1 MLSGPNKVEAKKRR
15 MWRYR
20 LPGFELRLLEELQR
34 QKHNSLYCDTLLQT
48 DGLSVP
54 AHSCILA
61 ALSPYL
67 SNALSN
73 QSSPLPAGQRWPLK
87 LQAVKAQTL
96 LKLVDL
102 LYSGELEGEGTMEQ
116 EEVMAAACKLGI
128 GRLVEGWKDRGREGE
143 GEEERR
149 CSLRDVGVQ
158 TEGGETQVGALVEMG
173 TQTVDC
179 NGGIYMTFLSPLP
192 DALPTP
198 LLLVQSSSEGQ
209 QHTTHT
215 ALPFL
220 SPQIMT
226 PTSHPSSTPPSVKA
240 PVNCGTAPFRT
251 HPQTSEP
258 EVTNLSSSSVVLS
271 GDMVT
276 QGDDSDHPTTPREES
291 AVPECSVAENVV
303 TERRMEKKREQQ
315 LTSHTGRAEEGG
327 TGECLE
333 RRGVVGRKWLSGQRL
348 ENTQISI
355 KVKLRRRTRGQLWE
369 LVSGQET
376 DGTISPGQGQE
387 TDGTVSPGQGQ
398 ETDGTVSPGQGQET
412 DGTISPGQRQ
422 ERDGTISPGRRQ
434 LVLAALKKETHDR
447 MRTRQLPRQPLPPP
461 QSPALP
467 WCSNLD
473 TAFLTPPPRSRP
485 QLTSKTTTTQST
497 SLKHCSSTQQPTP
510 HPTHEPQLALPQPP
524 VEDSDEQIEK
534 MLEDIM
540 MGLNILPPVVLD
552 RDCDQRHHLQSH
564 DRPSA
569 CSCSHHPV
577 HARHGAVGS
586 ASRCVCSHVP
596 MTGSDDASS
605 TETAFHSIT
614 SSHFVTT
621 TTSCTVT
628 PDLYLD
634 PQPLTP
640 HQCSTYHP
648 STPLSHPHPHF
659 SCNDYSSDWASYCS
673 GVQCSSENAK
683 NHQELLIR
691 FQNSQNQELQNSKSL
706 VFGCGGSS
714 SIMPVH
720 SGSSPRPPHQ
730 SLPQSQ
736 ASLLYAG
743 EEDRDPGFW
752 EGSAQ
757 TGVPSTY
764 RDHVCNLS
772 SADCLSSNGDTT
784 PSHVNGDTTPS
795 QVNGGTIPSHM
806 NREPIP
812 SQSPSQAST
821 NQEVPQEEGPS
832 VTPGFLPPSETDASE
847 PQHPA
852 CPPDASPW
860 RGLHFPE
867 LLSLLSPGSETQP
880 SQSPPPQWEELRL
893 PKCLSPLNSP
903 ESLPPPSPAKPF
915 LKSPFRH
922 PVTPFHRIPQ
932 LSKLPPWLCCT
943 PRRLQF
949 PLSSMIH
956 SPRSPGNL
964 CESKKFL
971 GLPWESNN
979 NSEQMTDG
987 QYKASISNNSE
998 QMTDGQYKASISN
1011 NSEQMTDGQYKASI
1025 SNNSEQMTDGQYKAS
1040 ISNNSEQMTDG
1051 QYKASISN
1059 NSEQMTDGQ
1068 YKASISNNSEQMTD
1082 GQYKASI
1089 SNNARLTGKEDEEER
1104 KRKKVATTTT
1114 GRRLE
1119 KAKAKIREGDE
1130 TWKPHS
1136 NRKRIRVRRKEG
1148 LEPEQGRRTETP
1160 KAKTERR
1167 QEDETWSQHRKRI
1180 RVRRTEGL
1188 KAEQEQS
1195 EDSETPEP
1203 PRKKR
1208 KRNASTKIED
1218 SPLVRTE
1225 RVKLNDR
1232 TKTENGQVK
1241 ISLCSVSLSTN
1252 NVLASERLGRYLSN
1266 TSTKSLSSLGEE
1278 ANPPPE
1284 GRETGNPVRVL
1295 RARDRDVKCP
1305 PNVWT
1310 ATGSCSPVK
1319 LHQEDKQSNMSS
1331 ETPSPSFSGFQA
1343 LAKAVG
1349 LLQIPPTPPPKR
1361 KRGRPPGK
1369 IRPGKKQVS
1378 QAGGLFPT
1386 SAMTTGIHD
1395 AEAVEHKKERG
1406 EGEPQGKERGEGEPQ
1421 GKERG
1426 EPRGKKRG
1434 EPRGKKGGGGEPQ
1447 RKKRGE
1453 PRGKKGGGGEPQ
1465 RKKRGESHRT
1475 KREGEPQRGKKGEG
1489 VPQRKKREEP
1499 QRKKNG
1505 REPQGKEKGGGEPQG
1520 KEKGGDPQVKEK
1532 GGDPQVKEKGGDPQV
1547 KENGGGEPQG
1557 KEKGGGEP
1565 QGKEKGGDPQVKE
1578 KGGDPQV
1585 KEKGGDPQVKE
1596 NGGGEP
1602 QVKENGGGE
1611 PQGKENGGGE
1621 PQGKEN
1627 RGGEPQGKEKGG
1639 GEPQGKEK
1647 GGDPQVK
1654 ENGGGEPQ
1662 GKENRGEPQGKDDKR
1677 KKCRKRVRL
1686 REGHGKGERAEL
1698 FQRLP
1703 ELSKS
1708 KTVAQKPSSQTTF
1721 PSTHEEHVPTN
1732 CSGIGTGTILQP
1744 QPSGQPQNSSPKRS
1758 GETESDRDPLRPPA
1772 VKRTPS
1778 KGRAPTVCLKK
1789 FQELLKHRHQK
1800 TRKSTKSKETKESER
1815 KLLKPNESDNGQN
1828 ESRLMNKNTSSSQS
1842 LERESAIRPTVDN
1855 DHQTSRTESDQPEEK
1870 DGGHDSSTCGQET
1883 EYQEQIYE
1891 ETERENVEDG
1901 EHFEYTEKVLDGE
1914 NVDASGDFFKL
1925 REELA
1930 TLSMTRTKD
1939 IVDPHLS
1946 DKGNKEGR
1954 DLVSKEN
1961 RERETDSSSETKQK
1975 TEKGKGSVVE
1985 AYRRSVIIQEVEEK
1999 MEDGYLEM
2007 EISSEELDVVDE
2019 VQQTLGYAGA
2029 EEVSGEEEEIDV
2041 EEMGPTMY
2049 PDAAWQEVP
2058 GARDVDQVSSTM
2070 ASFRGITHNHIHLP
2084 QKIKMATA
2092 APEMADVSIPTPLE
2106 AEPSTLT
2113 SRRVTTG
2120 STGSW
2125 EPEEEEDVE
2134 VDVLEWSPDVRPR
2147 VWGAGLEQGVTELTE
2162 EDEIDV
2168 MGEETD

>member
-102 LYSGELEGEGTMEQ
+102 LYSGELEGEGSMEQ

-158 TEGGETQVGALVEMG
+158 TEGGETQVGALVETG

-179 NGGIYMTFLSPLP
+179 NGGTWRTFLSPLP

-215 ALPFL
+215 ALPSL

-240 PVNCGTAPFRT
+240 PVNSGTAPFRT
-251 HPQTSEP
+251 HPRTSEP

-276 QGDDSDHPTTPREES
+276 QSDDSDHPTTPREES
-291 AVPECSVAENVV
+291 AVPECSVAENGV
-303 TERRMEKKREQQ
+303 TERRMKKREQQ
-315 LTSHTGRAEEGG
+315 LTSHPGRAEEGG

-376 DGTISPGQGQE
+376 DGSISPGQGQE
-387 TDGTVSPGQGQ
+387 TDGTI
-398 ETDGTVSPGQGQET
+398 SPGQGQET

-422 ERDGTISPGRRQ
+422 ERDGTFSPGQRQERDGTFSPGQRQERDGTISPGQGQETDGTISPGRRQ

-447 MRTRQLPRQPLPPP
+447 MRTRQLPRQPLPPL

-467 WCSNLD
+467 RCSPLD

-485 QLTSKTTTTQST
+485 HPTSKTTTAQST
-497 SLKHCSSTQQPTP
+497 SLKHCSSTHHPTP

-577 HARHGAVGS
+577 HARHSAVGS
-586 ASRCVCSHVP
+586 ASRCVCSHGYA
-596 MTGSDDASS
+596 TGSDDASS

-673 GVQCSSENAK
+673 GFQCSSENAK

-691 FQNSQNQELQNSKSL
+691 FQNSQNQELQNRNSKSL
-706 VFGCGGSS
+706 VFGYGGSS
-714 SIMPVH
+714 NIMPVH

-752 EGSAQ
+752 KGSAQ

-772 SADCLSSNGDTT
+772 SADCLSSNGDATPSHVNGDTT

-806 NREPIP
+806 NREAIP

-821 NQEVPQEEGPS
+821 NQEVPQEEEPS
-832 VTPGFLPPSETDASE
+832 VTPGFLPPSETDVSE

-860 RGLHFPE
+860 KGLHFPE

-903 ESLPPPSPAKPF
+903 EPLPPPSPAKPF

-964 CESKKFL
+964 CESKKCL

-1089 SNNARLTGKEDEEER
+1089 SNNSEQMTDGQYKASISNNSEQMTDGQYKASISNKDEEER
-1104 KRKKVATTTT
+1104 KRKKGATTTT

-1208 KRNASTKIED
+1208 KRNVSTKIED

-1252 NVLASERLGRYLSN
+1252 NVLARERLGRYLSN

-1295 RARDRDVKCP
+1295 RARDRDVKRP

-1331 ETPSPSFSGFQA
+1331 ETPSPSSSGFQA

-1361 KRGRPPGK
+1361 KRGRPPLK

-1386 SAMTTGIHD
+1386 SAMTTGNHD

-1406 EGEPQGKERGEGEPQ
+1406 EGEPQGKERGGGEPQEKERGGGEPQ

-1426 EPRGKKRG
+1426 GGEPQGKERGGGEPQGKERGGGEPQGKERGGGEPQGKKIGGG
-1434 EPRGKKGGGGEPQ
+1434 EPQGKKGGGEPQGKKAGGEPQGKKGGGVPQGKKGGGEPQ
-1447 RKKRGE
+1447 RKKRG
-1453 PRGKKGGGGEPQ
+1453 GEPQ
-1465 RKKRGESHRT
+1465 RKKRE
-1475 KREGEPQRGKKGEG
+1475 
-1489 VPQRKKREEP
+1489 
-1499 QRKKNG
+1499 
-1505 REPQGKEKGGGEPQG
+1505 
-1520 KEKGGDPQVKEK
+1520 
-1532 GGDPQVKEKGGDPQV
+1532 
-1547 KENGGGEPQG
+1547 GEPQG

-1578 KGGDPQV
+1578 KGG
-1585 KEKGGDPQVKE
+1585 
-1596 NGGGEP
+1596 EP

-1611 PQGKENGGGE
+1611 PQGK
-1621 PQGKEN
+1621 
-1627 RGGEPQGKEKGG
+1627 
-1639 GEPQGKEK
+1639 
-1647 GGDPQVK
+1647 
-1654 ENGGGEPQ
+1654 
-1662 GKENRGEPQGKDDKR
+1662 DDKR
-1677 KKCRKRVRL
+1677 KCRKRRRL

-1703 ELSKS
+1703 VLSQS
-1708 KTVAQKPSSQTTF
+1708 KTVVLKPSSQTTS
-1721 PSTHEEHVPTN
+1721 PSTHEEQVPSN

-1789 FQELLKHRHQK
+1789 FQELLKHRHQN
-1800 TRKSTKSKETKESER
+1800 TRKSTKSKQTKEGETEVQKQSER

-1828 ESRLMNKNTSSSQS
+1828 ASRLMNKNISSSQP

-1855 DHQTSRTESDQPEEK
+1855 DHQTNRTESDHPEEK
-1870 DGGHDSSTCGQET
+1870 DGGHDSSSTCGQET
-1883 EYQEQIYE
+1883 EYQDLIYK
-1891 ETERENVEDG
+1891 ETERENVEDR

-1939 IVDPHLS
+1939 MVDPHRS
-1946 DKGNKEGR
+1946 DKGNKERR

-1961 RERETDSSSETKQK
+1961 RERETDSSTETNQK

-2058 GARDVDQVSSTM
+2058 GAREVDQVSSTM

-2092 APEMADVSIPTPLE
+2092 DPEMADVSIPTPLE
-2106 AEPSTLT
+2106 AEPFTLT
-2113 SRRVTTG
+2113 SQRVTTG
-2120 STGSW
+2120 SKGSW

>member
-1 MLSGPNKVEAKKRR
+1 M

-20 LPGFELRLLEELQR
+20 LPGYELRLLEELQR

-54 AHSCILA
+54 AHSCVLA

-67 SNALSN
+67 SKALSN

-158 TEGGETQVGALVEMG
+158 TEGGETQVDVGALVETG

-192 DALPTP
+192 DALSTSTSTPSPPP

-209 QHTTHT
+209 QHTTHM
-215 ALPFL
+215 APPSL

-240 PVNCGTAPFRT
+240 TVNCGTAPFRT
-251 HPQTSEP
+251 HPRTSEP

-271 GDMVT
+271 GDMVAPS
-276 QGDDSDHPTTPREES
+276 DDSDHPTTPHS
-291 AVPECSVAENVV
+291 AVPECSVAENGV
-303 TERRMEKKREQQ
+303 TERRMEKK
-315 LTSHTGRAEEGG
+315 LTSHTGRAEERG

-333 RRGVVGRKWLSGQRL
+333 RRGVVGRNWLTGQRL
-348 ENTQISI
+348 ENTPISI
-355 KVKLRRRTRGQLWE
+355 KVKLRRRTRGQVWE

-387 TDGTVSPGQGQ
+387 TDGTI
-398 ETDGTVSPGQGQET
+398 SPGQGQET
-412 DGTISPGQRQ
+412 DGTISPGQGQ
-422 ERDGTISPGRRQ
+422 ETDGTISPGQGQETDGTISPGQGQETDGTISPGQGQEMDRTISPGQRQ

-467 WCSNLD
+467 RCSPLD
-473 TAFLTPPPRSRP
+473 TAFLTPPPDLHVSPPPRSRP
-485 QLTSKTTTTQST
+485 TSKTTTAQST
-497 SLKHCSSTQQPTP
+497 SLKHCSSTHHPTP
-510 HPTHEPQLALPQPP
+510 HPAHEPQLALSQPP
-524 VEDSDEQIEK
+524 VEESDEQIEK

-552 RDCDQRHHLQSH
+552 RDCDHRHHLQSH

-569 CSCSHHPV
+569 CSCTHHPV
-577 HARHGAVGS
+577 HARHCGMHSAVGS
-586 ASRCVCSHVP
+586 ASRCVCSHGYA
-596 MTGSDDASS
+596 TGSDDASS

-691 FQNSQNQELQNSKSL
+691 FQNSQNQELQNRNSKSL
-706 VFGCGGSS
+706 VVGCGGSSS

-720 SGSSPRPPHQ
+720 SGSSPRPHHHQ

-736 ASLLYAG
+736 ASLLYTG
-743 EEDRDPGFW
+743 EEDRDAGCW
-752 EGSAQ
+752 KGSSAQ

-764 RDHVCNLS
+764 REHVCNLS
-772 SADCLSSNGDTT
+772 SADCLSTNGETT
-784 PSHVNGDTTPS
+784 PSQVNGDTTPS
-795 QVNGGTIPSHM
+795 QVNG
-806 NREPIP
+806 EAIP

-821 NQEVPQEEGPS
+821 NQEVPQEEEPTA
-832 VTPGFLPPSETDASE
+832 VTPSFLPPSETDASE

-852 CPPDASPW
+852 CPPDASPG
-860 RGLHFPE
+860 RGLRFPE
-867 LLSLLSPGSETQP
+867 LLSLLSLGSETQP
-880 SQSPPPQWEELRL
+880 SQSPPPHWEELRL

-903 ESLPPPSPAKPF
+903 EPLPPPSPLKPF

-964 CESKKFL
+964 CESKKCL

-987 QYKASISNNSE
+987 QDKAS
-998 QMTDGQYKASISN
+998 T
-1011 NSEQMTDGQYKASI
+1011 
-1025 SNNSEQMTDGQYKAS
+1025 
-1040 ISNNSEQMTDG
+1040 
-1051 QYKASISN
+1051 
-1059 NSEQMTDGQ
+1059 
-1068 YKASISNNSEQMTD
+1068 
-1082 GQYKASI
+1082 

-1104 KRKKVATTTT
+1104 KRKKVATTTA

-1119 KAKAKIREGDE
+1119 KPKAKRREGDE

-1148 LEPEQGRRTETP
+1148 LEPEQGRRIEKP

-1167 QEDETWSQHRKRI
+1167 QEDETWSHHRKRI

-1188 KAEQEQS
+1188 KVEQEQS

-1203 PRKKR
+1203 PWKKR
-1208 KRNASTKIED
+1208 KRNVSTKIED

-1232 TKTENGQVK
+1232 TKTENEQVK

-1278 ANPPPE
+1278 ANRPPE
-1284 GRETGNPVRVL
+1284 GTKMLGRETGNPVRVL
-1295 RARDRDVKCP
+1295 RARDRDVKRP

-1310 ATGSCSPVK
+1310 ATRSSSPVK

-1331 ETPSPSFSGFQA
+1331 ETPSPSSSGFQA
-1343 LAKAVG
+1343 LAKTVG

-1361 KRGRPPGK
+1361 KRGRPRK

-1395 AEAVEHKKERG
+1395 AEAVGHKKERG
-1406 EGEPQGKERGEGEPQ
+1406 GGELQGNERGGGEPQGKERGGGEPQ

-1426 EPRGKKRG
+1426 GG
-1434 EPRGKKGGGGEPQ
+1434 EPQGKERGGGEPQ
-1447 RKKRGE
+1447 
-1453 PRGKKGGGGEPQ
+1453 GKERGGEPQ
-1465 RKKRGESHRT
+1465 GKERG
-1475 KREGEPQRGKKGEG
+1475 GEPQGKERGG
-1489 VPQRKKREEP
+1489 EP
-1499 QRKKNG
+1499 QGKERGGEPQGKERGGEPQGKERGGEPQGKERGGEPQGKERGGEPQGKERGGEPKRKERGGEPKRKKNG
-1505 REPQGKEKGGGEPQG
+1505 REPQGKEKGGGEPQ
-1520 KEKGGDPQVKEK
+1520 VKEK
-1532 GGDPQVKEKGGDPQV
+1532 
-1547 KENGGGEPQG
+1547 
-1557 KEKGGGEP
+1557 
-1565 QGKEKGGDPQVKE
+1565 
-1578 KGGDPQV
+1578 
-1585 KEKGGDPQVKE
+1585 
-1596 NGGGEP
+1596 GGEP
-1602 QVKENGGGE
+1602 QVKEKGE
-1611 PQGKENGGGE
+1611 
-1621 PQGKEN
+1621 
-1627 RGGEPQGKEKGG
+1627 
-1639 GEPQGKEK
+1639 
-1647 GGDPQVK
+1647 
-1654 ENGGGEPQ
+1654 
-1662 GKENRGEPQGKDDKR
+1662 GEPQGKDDKR

-1703 ELSKS
+1703 VMSKS
-1708 KTVAQKPSSQTTF
+1708 KTVAQKPSSQTTS
-1721 PSTHEEHVPTN
+1721 PSTHEEQVPAN

-1744 QPSGQPQNSSPKRS
+1744 QPSGQPQNSSPERS
-1758 GETESDRDPLRPPA
+1758 GETESDRDQLRPPA

-1778 KGRAPTVCLKK
+1778 KGRAPTVSLKK

-1800 TRKSTKSKETKESER
+1800 TRKSTKSKETKESETEGQKQSKR
-1815 KLLKPNESDNGQN
+1815 KLLKPNESDSGQN
-1828 ESRLMNKNTSSSQS
+1828 ESRLMNKNISSPQS
-1842 LERESAIRPTVDN
+1842 LERESAIRPTAENYD
-1855 DHQTSRTESDQPEEK
+1855 QTNRTESDHPEEE
-1870 DGGHDSSTCGQET
+1870 DGGHNSSTCGQET
-1883 EYQEQIYE
+1883 EYQDLIYK
-1891 ETERENVEDG
+1891 ETERENVEDR
-1901 EHFEYTEKVLDGE
+1901 EHFENTENVLVGE
-1914 NVDASGDFFKL
+1914 NVDFFEL
-1925 REELA
+1925 QEELA
-1930 TLSMTRTKD
+1930 TLSMLSMTRTKEM
-1939 IVDPHLS
+1939 VDPQRT

-1954 DLVSKEN
+1954 DLVTKKN
-1961 RERETDSSSETKQK
+1961 RERETDSSTETNKK

-2019 VQQTLGYAGA
+2019 VHQTLGYAGT

-2058 GARDVDQVSSTM
+2058 GAREVDQASSTM

-2092 APEMADVSIPTPLE
+2092 ADVSIPTPLE
-2106 AEPSTLT
+2106 AEFSTLT
-2113 SRRVTTG
+2113 SQRVTTG